1 MINAIIGNNLKN
13 LREDRRMTQESI
25 ALKADICLT
34 SYRDLERGRTAIINK
49 HIPKIAEILEA
60 SVEELLL
67 GYKPD
72 EANPHLL
79 EDITNEYGGQ
89 ISILETRIADLERLV
104 QSHEE
109 TIRSKNEIIEMLK
122 KSLDEDK

>member
-1 MINAIIGNNLKN
+1 MNNSFIGNNIRN
-13 LREDRRMTQESI
+13 LREDRRMTQENI

-49 HIPKIAEILEA
+49 HIPKIAEILDT

-72 EANPHLL
+72 ENNHHLL
-79 EDITNEYGGQ
+79 EDIANEYGGQ
-89 ISILETRIADLERLV
+89 ISVLERRIADLERLV
-104 QSHEE
+104 LSHEE
-109 TIRSKNEIIEMLK
+109 TIKTKNEIIEMLK
-122 KSLDEDK
+122 KSLGEDK

>member
-1 MINAIIGNNLKN
+1 MIHAIIGNNLKN
-13 LREDRRMTQESI
+13 LREDRRMTQENL

-34 SYRDLERGRTAIINK
+34 SYRDLEKGRTAIINRN
-49 HIPKIAEILEA
+49 IPKIAEILEA

-67 GYKPD
+67 GYKPY
-72 EANPHLL
+72 EADPHLL

-89 ISILETRIADLERLV
+89 ITILETRIAYLERLV
-104 QSHEE
+104 QSQEE
-109 TIRSKNEIIEMLK
+109 TIRSKNEIIEMLR